1 VTVSNLEFYL
11 ARAEQCSRDAE
22 TTTLANV
29 RDRHLTARE
38 AWLQMADRLQRTS
51 EGRAAVAADK
61 AALQMVMQVE

>member
-1 VTVSNLEFYL
+1 MSNLEFYL

-22 TTTLANV
+22 VTTLANV
-29 RDRHLTARE
+29 RERHLTARE

-61 AALQMVMQVE
+61 AATQMAVPLD